1 MQHRSWPRH
10 QSLAGRQHIQSPSA
24 ASRSS
29 AAADNSMQ
37 YSLDKMSEASPE
49 GATTQHN
56 ARETHSIH
64 ERLHST
70 AHDPALQQSSLNTR
84 SCQATSVNACLP
96 NF

>member
-1 MQHRSWPRH
+1 MQHSSWPRH

-49 GATTQHN
+49 GA
-56 ARETHSIH
+56 
-64 ERLHST
+64 
-70 AHDPALQQSSLNTR
+70 
-84 SCQATSVNACLP
+84 ATSTILAGPPAFMSDCTAQRMIQRCSKAA
-96 NF
+96 